1 MSLDFTVAIP
11 TYNGESRLP
20 KMLERLREQINVEHL
35 NWEIIIIDNNSQDAT
50 AKIVLEHQN
59 TWPIPGQLKYYLE
72 TQQGAACARMRAVKE
87 ANSELVGLLD
97 DDNLPAF
104 EWVTAAYKFG
114 KQHPQAGA
122 YASQIHGE
130 FEVEPPA
137 NFERIAPFF
146 GITERGDIATL
157 YEPDKLKLPPG
168 AGLVVR
174 KQAWCATVP
183 ESPFLKGRV
192 GKSLVGGEDLEP
204 LLYLHKAGWEIWY
217 NPKMETYHQ
226 IPSWRLEKD
235 YLVPLS
241 LGVGLNSY
249 CLRTLN
255 TSFWQKQ
262 NVLARTFLGSIRR
275 ILLHLINYKAV
286 RDNDL
291 VYVCELAFYWGYL
304 LSPFYFLIA
313 SLSRKFKALS

>member
-20 KMLERLREQINVEHL
+20 KMLESLREQINLEHL
-35 NWEIIIIDNNSQDAT
+35 NLEILVIDNNSQDAT
-50 AKIVLEHQN
+50 AKIVFEYQN
-59 TWPIPGQLKYYLE
+59 NWPISGQLKYYLE
-72 TQQGAACARMRAVKE
+72 TQQGAAFARMRAVKE
-87 ANSELVGLLD
+87 AQSELVGLLD
-97 DDNLPAF
+97 DDNLPASD
-104 EWVTAAYKFG
+104 WVAAAYNFG
-114 KQHPQAGA
+114 KQHPKAGA

-130 FEVEPPA
+130 FEVTPPA
-137 NFERIAPFF
+137 NFERIAAFF
-146 GITERGDIATL
+146 GITEKGDIATL

-168 AGLVVR
+168 AGLVIR

-183 ESPFLKGRV
+183 QTPFLKGRI

-226 IPSWRLEKD
+226 IPNWRLEKK

-249 CLRTLN
+249 CLRTLH
-255 TSFWQKQ
+255 TSFWQKP
-262 NVLARTFLGSIRR
+262 NVLARTFFGSLRR
-275 ILLHLINYKAV
+275 ILLHLINYKSA
-286 RDNDL
+286 RDSDL
-291 VYVCELAFYWGYL
+291 VYVCELAYYWGYL
-304 LSPFYFLIA
+304 LSPFYFLRA